1 MSDDGQLEGYVFTFD
16 DLTDLVA
23 AQRSAAWGDVARR
36 VAHEVKNPLTP
47 IKLAAERLKKYFLR
61 LDEKDKVSASEYA
74 NMIIRQT
81 ESLSRLVTEFSNFS
95 RLPLP
100 KKVDLDLCKLTE
112 SVILL
117 QKVAHKDIIFKFKKG
132 EESIHVLGDGQM
144 LNQAFLNLIKNSIES
159 IHSAKE
165 KLLIDEE
172 KSYGQVVVDLQS
184 QNNEVCV
191 TILDNGIGLPKNV
204 NRLFEPYVTI
214 KKEGTGLGLSIVKK
228 IIEDHL
234 GSLFLI
240 PGRRLRG

>member
-1 MSDDGQLEGYVFTFD
+1 MFLADYYGISLP
-16 DLTDLVA
+16 
-23 AQRSAAWGDVARR
+23 
-36 VAHEVKNPLTP
+36 NP
-47 IKLAAERLKKYFLR
+47 
-61 LDEKDKVSASEYA
+61 YA
-74 NMIIRQT
+74 N
-81 ESLSRLVTEFSNFS
+81 EN
-95 RLPLP
+95 P
-100 KKVDLDLCKLTE
+100 
-112 SVILL
+112 
-117 QKVAHKDIIFKFKKG
+117 AKFKKG

-165 KLLIDEE
+165 RSLIDEE
-172 KSYGQVVVDLQS
+172 KSYGHVVVDIQT

-240 PGRRLRG
+240 PGRKLSGCDHVGAEAKIILPITISEEVNTDQKFGVIGE